1 MRGPIHPA
9 FLHAALAEA
18 REQAAA
24 EGEPVLASCSQP
36 WDGAD
41 PVALFAA
48 GRGGAQ
54 PASLWAIPQQGLSIL
69 GLGSAREFRAEPG
82 SSWSD
87 LQSQW
92 RRLAGSAVI
101 RGGHRPVLCGGFAF
115 DPSGP
120 ERQMWHEFP
129 AGALTLARFCLER
142 RLGEARLVV
151 NALVDADTD
160 CAALAARL
168 AADGAV
174 ILSPRPPEDRAAEP
188 AATPPAQDIAA
199 EAWMRKV
206 SDAVAAIRAGE
217 LHKVVLARTRTVP
230 MAVGVDAV
238 LRTLWTTQPDAYL
251 FAFARGD
258 SCFLGA
264 SPERLVELRA
274 GRLATCALAGSA
286 PRSADLAEDDR
297 FGRDLLG
304 SAKDR
309 HEHALVVDGLR
320 TALAPVCRVLDMP
333 IEPRLHK
340 LRHVQHLITPICAS
354 PANDVQLLTLLQRL
368 HPTAAVGGLP
378 RDRAMAYIR
387 DREGLGRGWYAGP
400 VGWIDDCGEGEFA
413 VALRSALLRDGHAT
427 LFAGC
432 GLVGDSRAE
441 DEYRESEFKM
451 RSMAAALN
459 AEDASLQSLPST
471 TSGDQRARAPASERQ
486 RPGGQHGAMIQF
498 THDDSKPEPP
508 AEV

>member
-9 FLHAALAEA
+9 VLHAALAEA
-18 REQAAA
+18 REKASAA
-24 EGEPVLASCSQP
+24 GEPVLASCSQP

-48 GRGGAQ
+48 GRAGAQ

-69 GLGSAREFRAEPG
+69 GLGCAREFRVEPG
-82 SSWSD
+82 SSWSE
-87 LQSQW
+87 LQSLW
-92 RRLAGSAVI
+92 RRLAGSAVV

-120 ERQMWHEFP
+120 DRPMWRDFP

-142 RLGEARLVV
+142 RNGKGRLVV

-168 AADGAV
+168 AADGAAM
-174 ILSPRPPEDRAAEP
+174 LSPRPPDGFASGP
-188 AATPPAQDIAA
+188 APGRPAQDIAA
-199 EAWMRKV
+199 EAWMDKV
-206 SDAVAAIRAGE
+206 ADAVAAIRAGD

-230 MAVGVDAV
+230 IAVGVDAV
-238 LRTLWTTQPDAYL
+238 LSTLWTTQPDAYL

-264 SPERLVELRA
+264 SPERLVEFRD

-286 PRSADLAEDDR
+286 PRGGNPSEDDR
-297 FGRDLLG
+297 LGRDLLG
-304 SAKDR
+304 SVKDR

-320 TALAPVCRVLDMP
+320 TVLAPVCQALDMP
-333 IEPRLHK
+333 AEPRLHK

-400 VGWIDDCGEGEFA
+400 VGWIDDRGEGEFA
-413 VALRSALLRDGHAT
+413 VALRSALLQDGHAT

-441 DEYRESEFKM
+441 DEYRESEIKM
-451 RSMAAALN
+451 RTMATALGN
-459 AEDASLQSLPST
+459 RTPL
-471 TSGDQRARAPASERQ
+471 
-486 RPGGQHGAMIQF
+486 
-498 THDDSKPEPP
+498 
-508 AEV
+508 

>member
-9 FLHAALAEA
+9 VLHATLAEA
-18 REQAAA
+18 REKAVVA
-24 EGEPVLASCSQP
+24 GEPVLASCSQP

-41 PVALFAA
+41 PIALFA
-48 GRGGAQ
+48 GRGREQ

-69 GLGSAREFRAEPG
+69 GLGCTREFRAEPG
-82 SSWSD
+82 TSWSA

-92 RRLAGSAVI
+92 QHLAGAAVI
-101 RGGHRPVLCGGFAF
+101 RGDHRPMLCGGFAF
-115 DPSGP
+115 DPAGP
-120 ERQMWHEFP
+120 DRPIWRDFP

-142 RLGEARLVV
+142 RQGAARLVV
-151 NALVDADTD
+151 NALVGADTD
-160 CAALAARL
+160 CAALASRL
-168 AADGAV
+168 AADGAA
-174 ILSPRPPEDRAAEP
+174 ILSPRPPEDRTAGP
-188 AATPPAQDIAA
+188 VPTQDIAA
-199 EAWMRKV
+199 EVWRGKV
-206 SDAVAAIRAGE
+206 TDAVAAIRAGD

-230 MAVGVDAV
+230 MGVGVDAV
-238 LRTLWTTQPDAYL
+238 LRALWAAQPDAYL

-258 SCFLGA
+258 GCFLGA
-264 SPERLVELRA
+264 SPERLVEFRD

-286 PRSADLAEDDR
+286 PRGGDPAEDDR

-309 HEHALVVDGLR
+309 YEHALVVDGLR
-320 TALAPVCRVLDMP
+320 TALAPVCRALEMP
-333 IEPRLHK
+333 AEPGLHK
-340 LRHVQHLITPICAS
+340 LRHVQHLITPISAR

-400 VGWIDDCGEGEFA
+400 VGWIDDRGEGEFA
-413 VALRSALLRDGHAT
+413 VALRSALLREGHAT

-441 DEYRESEFKM
+441 DEYRESEIKM
-451 RSMAAALN
+451 RAMATALN
-459 AEDASLQSLPST
+459 GL
-471 TSGDQRARAPASERQ
+471 
-486 RPGGQHGAMIQF
+486 
-498 THDDSKPEPP
+498 
-508 AEV
+508 

>member
-1 MRGPIHPA
+1 MKGPIHPA
-9 FLHAALAEA
+9 FLHADLAEA
-18 REQAAA
+18 RDRAAA
-24 EGEPVLASCSQP
+24 AGEPVLTSCSQP
-36 WDGAD
+36 WDDAD
-41 PVALFAA
+41 PIALFVAC
-48 GRGGAQ
+48 RGLEQ

-69 GLGSAREFRAEPG
+69 GLGCALEFRAGPE

-92 RRLAGSAVI
+92 QRLAGSAVV

-120 ERQMWHEFP
+120 DRPMWRDFP
-129 AGALTLARFCLER
+129 AGALTLSRFCLER
-142 RLGEARLVV
+142 RHGAARLVV

-168 AADGAV
+168 AMDGAA
-174 ILSPRPPEDRAAEP
+174 ILSPQPPDGATVVP
-188 AATPPAQDIAA
+188 AAPTQDIAA
-199 EAWMRKV
+199 EDWMRKV
-206 SDAVAAIRAGE
+206 SDAVAAIRAGD
-217 LHKVVLARTRTVP
+217 LHKVVLARTRTMP
-230 MAVGVDAV
+230 LAVGIDAV
-238 LRTLWTTQPDAYL
+238 LRTLWATQPDAYL

-264 SPERLVELRA
+264 SPERLVEFRDS
-274 GRLATCALAGSA
+274 RLATCALAGSA
-286 PRSADLAEDDR
+286 PRSGNPSEDDR
-297 FGRDLLG
+297 LGRGLLG

-320 TALAPVCRVLDMP
+320 TALAPVCRALDMP
-333 IEPRLHK
+333 AEPRLHK

-354 PANDVQLLTLLQRL
+354 PANDAQLLTLLQRL

-378 RDRAMAYIR
+378 RDRALAYIR
-387 DREGLGRGWYAGP
+387 DCEGLGRGWYAGP
-400 VGWIDDCGEGEFA
+400 VGWIDDRGEGEFA

-441 DEYRESEFKM
+441 DEYRESEVKM
-451 RSMAAALN
+451 RSMAAALT
-459 AEDASLQSLPST
+459 AEDAQRQSPPST
-471 TSGDQRARAPASERQ
+471 ASAGRLTGSPDSGRQ
-486 RPGGQHGAMIQF
+486 RPAGEYGTAVQL
-498 THDDSKPEPP
+498 TDRESEPKPR
-508 AEV
+508 AGV

>member
-9 FLHAALAEA
+9 VLHAGLAEA
-18 REQAAA
+18 RDRSAAL
-24 EGEPVLASCSQP
+24 GEPVLASCSQP
-36 WDGAD
+36 WDDAD
-41 PVALFAA
+41 PIALFVACR
-48 GRGGAQ
+48 GREQ
-54 PASLWAIPQQGLSIL
+54 PASLWAIPQQGLSVL
-69 GLGSAREFRAEPG
+69 GLGCAREFRAEAG
-82 SSWSD
+82 SSWSE
-87 LQSQW
+87 LQSRWQ
-92 RRLAGSAVI
+92 RLAGAAVI

-115 DPSGP
+115 DPAGP
-120 ERQMWHEFP
+120 DRPMWRDFP
-129 AGALTLARFCLER
+129 AGALTLSRFCLER
-142 RLGEARLVV
+142 RYGEARLVV

-160 CAALAARL
+160 CAGLATSL
-168 AADGAV
+168 ATENAA
-174 ILSPRPPEDRAAEP
+174 ILSTRPPDGP
-188 AATPPAQDIAA
+188 AAGPVSARPAPDIAA
-199 EAWMRKV
+199 EAWMGKV
-206 SDAVAAIRAGE
+206 SDAVAAIRAGD

-230 MAVGVDAV
+230 LAVGIDAV
-238 LRTLWTTQPDAYL
+238 LRTLWATQPDAYL

-264 SPERLVELRA
+264 SPERLVEFRD

-286 PRSADLAEDDR
+286 PRSGNPSEDDR
-297 FGRDLLG
+297 LGRGLLR

-320 TALAPVCRVLDMP
+320 TALAPVCRALDVP
-333 IEPRLHK
+333 AEPRLHK

-400 VGWIDDCGEGEFA
+400 VGWIDDRGEGEFA
-413 VALRSALLRDGHAT
+413 VALRSALVQDGHAT

-441 DEYRESEFKM
+441 SEYRESEIKM

-459 AEDASLQSLPST
+459 AEDARRQSPPST
-471 TSGDQRARAPASERQ
+471 TSTGGGARQRQ
-486 RPGGQHGAMIQF
+486 RPGEEYGVGVQLTNGRSK
-498 THDDSKPEPP
+498 SKPS
-508 AEV
+508 AGV